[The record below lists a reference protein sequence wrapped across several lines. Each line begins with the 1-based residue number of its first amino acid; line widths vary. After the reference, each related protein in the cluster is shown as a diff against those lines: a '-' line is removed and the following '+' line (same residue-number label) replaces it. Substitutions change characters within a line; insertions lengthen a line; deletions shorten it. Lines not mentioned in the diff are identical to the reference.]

1 MAYLLLMEVN
11 NFVSDMTEYF
21 DDYIDVCHG
30 SQYCLKS
37 TERLAQWQYSS
48 DGGGGTGG
56 RQRSTFP

>member
-30 SQYCLKS
+30 SKFCVKS
-37 TERLAQWQYSS
+37 TERLAQWQCI
-48 DGGGGTGG
+48 GGGVGGRG